1 MDELEQIRTQ
11 KLESLRQQQMQNQFQ
26 QEIASQQKLQTQIAQ
41 LENAIKQLFT
51 KDALSR
57 YSNLK
62 IAHPEKAIQLLAVI
76 AQLTESRGVMKI
88 DDYQLKELLVQMD
101 GKKRETKIN
110 IK

>member
-26 QEIASQQKLQTQIAQ
+26 QEIASQQKLQMQIAQ

>member
-1 MDELEQIRTQ
+1 MDELEQLRMQ

-26 QEIASQQKLQTQIAQ
+26 QEIQSQQKFQMQIAQ

-88 DDYQLKELLVQMD
+88 DDNQLKELLIQMD

>member
-26 QEIASQQKLQTQIAQ
+26 QEIASQQKLQMQIAQ

-101 GKKRETKIN
+101 GKKKETKIN